1 MLDSVREAI
10 APWLFDFGNPS
21 SLHEEGRRARHA
33 VDRARDEVAEAL
45 GCATGELVF
54 TASGTEA
61 VNLAILGTA
70 IANQDP
76 RRRRIVIGAADHHAA
91 LATAPCLEMLGYL
104 VDYAPVERTTVT
116 NVDAFEAMLGDDVLL
131 VSLLHANNETGVLQ
145 PVERLAAL
153 AHQRGARVHVDA
165 VQTFGRLAFRPPD
178 LDADLLSV
186 SGHKIGGPKG
196 VGALYHRAGHPLKPI
211 MVGGGQERELRA
223 GTENVPGIVGFGRA
237 AAEARI
243 PSNGPRPARDAC
255 LRVLEDAGDPRMRL
269 AADPRLVPVLDGHL
283 HLRFEGLSAESLLIL
298 LDRLGVSASSGAAC
312 SAGSVEPSHVL
323 LAAGFSRREAGEGL
337 RFSFG
342 AGQDEAFGREVGA
355 RVRTA
360 VERIGAAP
368 PARAAG
374 A

>member
-1 MLDSVREAI
+1 MLDSVREAV

-33 VDRARDEVAEAL
+33 VDQARDEVANAL
-45 GCATGELVF
+45 GCTFGEVVF
-54 TASGTEA
+54 TSSGTEA

-76 RRRRIVIGAADHHAA
+76 RRRRLVIGAADHHAA

-104 VDYAPVERTTVT
+104 VDLAPVTVT
-116 NVDAFEAMLGDDVLL
+116 TETDLNAFEALIGDDVLL
-131 VSLLHANNETGVLQ
+131 VSLLHANNETGVIQPLQ
-145 PVERLAAL
+145 AL
-153 AHQRGARVHVDA
+153 SAIARRHGARVHVDA
-165 VQTFGRLAFRPPD
+165 VQTFTRLAIRPND
-178 LDADLLSV
+178 LDADFVSV
-186 SGHKIGGPKG
+186 SAHKIGGPKG
-196 VGALYHRAGHPLKPI
+196 VGALYRRAGAALKPI
-211 MVGGGQERELRA
+211 MVGGGQEREMRA

-237 AAEARI
+237 ASDAR
-243 PSNGPRPARDAC
+243 PAPAARLARDAF
-255 LRVLEDAGDPRMRL
+255 LDALES
-269 AADPRLVPVLDGHL
+269 AADPRLRLTADPRRVPVLDGHL

-323 LAAGFSRREAGEGL
+323 LAAGFSPRAAREGL

-342 AGQDEAFGREVGA
+342 PNQDEAFGHEVARRLLMAVARVGA
-355 RVRTA
+355 TK
-360 VERIGAAP
+360 

-374 A
+374 S